1 MVLAGDTFAVFCI
14 HGKRRKKRQ
23 DFSCCLRI
31 YYTEQNDVRYTETEA
46 DPLDKT
52 NSPYIIASVD
62 RAVELLL
69 LLGRTRRDMGV
80 TELAKELGVQKS
92 TMHSLLQTLMLRG
105 FVRQTDNGRYTLGY
119 GLIRLGEA
127 CAEQLDIRGIARPF
141 MAELANETSEIALLA
156 VLSGTELIIIE
167 KAEPQRPF
175 FIIPKFDFSIT
186 LHSTAIGKVLL
197 ANASAAVI
205 DEIIDRGVERFTP
218 YTLTGREAL
227 EHELAQVKA
236 QGFAVG
242 CNETIEGVT
251 CIAVPVHDATGK
263 VAAAL
268 SVSSASSML
277 AAQRHA
283 TLIRVLKEK
292 AGMIA
297 RRLGYQSGL

>member
-1 MVLAGDTFAVFCI
+1 M
-14 HGKRRKKRQ
+14 
-23 DFSCCLRI
+23 
-31 YYTEQNDVRYTETEA
+31 
-46 DPLDKT
+46 
-52 NSPYIIASVD
+52 D

-69 LLGRTRRDMGV
+69 LMGKNRRDMGV

-92 TMHSLLQTLMLRG
+92 TMHSMLQTLMLRG

-119 GLIRLGEA
+119 GLIKLGEA
-127 CAEQLDIRGIARPF
+127 CAEQLDIRDIARPF
-141 MAELANETSEIALLA
+141 MIELANESGEIALLA

-197 ANASAAVI
+197 ANAPAAFI
-205 DEIIDRGVERFTP
+205 DELLARGVKRFTP
-218 YTLTGREAL
+218 YTLTDRDAL
-227 EHELAQVKA
+227 AQELAKVRA
-236 QGFAVG
+236 QGYAVG

-251 CIAVPVHDATGK
+251 CIAVPVHDAAGK

-277 AAQRHA
+277 EAQRHA
-283 TLIRVLKEK
+283 TLINLLKEK
-292 AGMIA
+292 AGKIA
-297 RRLGYQSGL
+297 RRLGYQAGL

>member
-1 MVLAGDTFAVFCI
+1 
-14 HGKRRKKRQ
+14 
-23 DFSCCLRI
+23 
-31 YYTEQNDVRYTETEA
+31 
-46 DPLDKT
+46 
-52 NSPYIIASVD
+52 VD

-69 LLGRTRRDMGV
+69 LLGRRRRDMGV

-92 TMHSLLQTLMLRG
+92 TAHSLLQTLMLRG
-105 FVRQTDNGRYTLGY
+105 FVRQTDTGRYTLGY

-141 MAELANETSEIALLA
+141 MNELADETEEIALLA
-156 VLSGTELIIIE
+156 VLSGTELIIVE
-167 KAEPQRPF
+167 KAEPQKPF

-197 ANASAAVI
+197 ANAPTAII
-205 DEIIDRGVERFTP
+205 DEVLARGVERFTS
-218 YTLTGREAL
+218 YTLTDREAL
-227 EHELAQVKA
+227 LKELAQVRE

-251 CIAVPVHDATGK
+251 CIAVPVYDSAGK

-277 AAQRHA
+277 AAQRYE
-283 TLIRVLKEK
+283 TLVRLLKEK
-292 AGMIA
+292 AGKIS
-297 RRLGYQSGL
+297 RRLGYQPA